1 MQPPAVPL
9 TVQAPNEQPLR
20 IGLCG
25 LGTVGQGV
33 VSLLR
38 ANAGEIA
45 RRAGRGIEIV
55 RIASRTPKPD
65 QVPSGVV
72 FSTSVEDVV
81 ADERVD
87 VVVETMGGTDA
98 AADLFQQ
105 CIDAGKHIVTAN
117 KALLATR
124 GADLLPAAQRA
135 GIRVGFEGA
144 VAGGIPIIK
153 ALREGLAGNSVNWI
167 AGIINGTSNYI
178 LTEMAAGNDFAK
190 ALAAAQALGYAEAD
204 PTFDVE
210 GIDAAHK
217 LAILAALAFGVRLDI
232 GGVFIE
238 GISGVGVEDIDYAA
252 ALGYRIKHLGIARR
266 TPAGI
271 ELRVHPTLIPE
282 RRLLAKVE
290 GVMNAVVINSD
301 AVGSSMYYGPGA
313 GALPTASAVLAD
325 LIDMARGNAVAVP
338 ADIGVETLPIGEV
351 ATAYYLR
358 IPAVDQPGVLAHV
371 AQILSSNGI
380 SIEAVIQREQAIRLT
395 GDVPWVPVVIL
406 THRVVERAM
415 DIAVA
420 AIARLD
426 EVVQPITRIR
436 VETLDE
442 HA

>member
-1 MQPPAVPL
+1 M
-9 TVQAPNEQPLR
+9 QPLR

-38 ANAGEIA
+38 ANAAAIE
-45 RRAGRGIEIV
+45 RQAGRPIEIV

-65 QVPSGVV
+65 VVPNGVA
-72 FSTSVEDVV
+72 FSMSV
-81 ADERVD
+81 ADVIADPCVD
-87 VVVETMGGTDA
+87 VVVETIGGVGVA
-98 AADLFQQ
+98 ATLFQQ
-105 CIDAGKHIVTAN
+105 CIDAGKNIVTAN
-117 KALLATR
+117 KALLATQ
-124 GADLLPAAQRA
+124 GAHLLPAAQRA
-135 GIRVGFEGA
+135 GICVGFEGA

-190 ALAAAQALGYAEAD
+190 ALADAQALGYAEAD

-217 LAILAALAFGVRLDI
+217 LAILAALAFGIRLDPNA
-232 GGVFIE
+232 VYTE
-238 GISGVGVEDIDYAA
+238 GISRVSVEDLDYAS
-252 ALGYRIKHLGIARR
+252 ALGYRVKHLGIARR
-266 TPAGI
+266 AAAGI
-271 ELRVHPTLIPE
+271 EMRVHPTLIPE
-282 RRLLAKVE
+282 GRLIAKVD

-325 LIDMARGNAVAVP
+325 LIDIARGNAVDVP
-338 ADIGVETLPIGEV
+338 SDTGVNALPIGDV
-351 ATAYYLR
+351 STAYYLR
-358 IPAVDQPGVLAHV
+358 IPAVDQPGVLAKV
-371 AQILSSNGI
+371 AQILSVNGI
-380 SIEAVIQREQAIRLT
+380 SIEAVIQREQAIRST
-395 GDVPWVPVVIL
+395 GDVPWVPVIIL
-406 THRVVERAM
+406 THRVVERSM
-415 DIAVA
+415 DTAVA
-420 AIARLD
+420 AIQSLD
-426 EVVQPITRIR
+426 EVVHPITRIR